1 MYCKGM
7 PKIVDHNQ
15 RRAEIILGLWAVISE
30 HGIEGVTFQAVAR
43 AAGIS
48 VGRIQHYFTSKD
60 ELVLAGCQAIVD
72 GASVNHEERVEGLD
86 TWEILTEMLIQPI
99 PRTPEFRLGVSVW
112 YAYLARAVVDPR
124 IGEIMRAAMR
134 GTREEVEE
142 LLKRAGASTAN
153 APRLAALS
161 EGLTQQVLIGAI
173 DANEAVETLRSEI
186 KAVQSEMG
194 PRNGRSR

>member
-1 MYCKGM
+1 M
-7 PKIVDHNQ
+7 
-15 RRAEIILGLWAVISE
+15 
-30 HGIEGVTFQAVAR
+30 
-43 AAGIS
+43 
-48 VGRIQHYFTSKD
+48 
-60 ELVLAGCQAIVD
+60 D

-194 PRNGRSR
+194 PSNGRSR